1 MYQRQQV
8 QQLGQEVYH
17 ELDGD
22 GLPPLPGVLDDPV
35 FAQLPPPPADRPVSW
50 GRYQPP
56 AATTAAATL
65 PQEAQ
70 EAGPAAGSQ
79 TTGKSGPPQQEETE
93 EEEPEQAETEQQE
106 TGEKQVAGS
115 QAARSQAA
123 GSQTTGRQGTSPV
136 SPTGE
141 SLAAPAQQR
150 PAADPA
156 APQKQAPAS
165 SGPVQAVTPPAA
177 PSSFTERLKTRARL
191 HILLIGNDEP
201 ELGTGRG
208 DVLVVLTFDP
218 VAQQLTFL
226 SVPRDTRV
234 RIPERDGQAKINA
247 AYALGGPTLQTL
259 AVEHFLG
266 LPMDK
271 FVEVSMNGFQR
282 VIDLVGGVEVSPPF
296 AFELDGQQF
305 QPGRVQLN
313 GEQALAYIRM
323 RKQDPRGDLG
333 RNERQQEVIRSL
345 MASLAQRSPEEL
357 NALLQQLSTQVRTN
371 FSPSEV
377 VALRRTHAYA
387 VDHQS
392 VLRPAGENRRIDGQ
406 WYYVVSDRERQR
418 LHLALR

>member
-56 AATTAAATL
+56 AAAATSPAAAAQAEATL
-65 PQEAQ
+65 AQ
-70 EAGPAAGSQ
+70 AVDEAGTATGSQ
-79 TTGKSGPPQQEETE
+79 TKGGAAQQEG
-93 EEEPEQAETEQQE
+93 TEQKE
-106 TGEKQVAGS
+106 TGEEQVAGS
-115 QAARSQAA
+115 QAA
-123 GSQTTGRQGTSPV
+123 GSQTIGGQAPSPV
-136 SPTGE
+136 SPASEPPAT
-141 SLAAPAQQR
+141 PAQQW

-165 SGPVQAVTPPAA
+165 STAVQAAAPPAA
-177 PSSFTERLKTRARL
+177 PSSFTERLNTRARL

-234 RIPERDGQAKINA
+234 RIPEHDGQAKINA

-305 QPGRVQLN
+305 QPGRVRLN

-345 MASLAQRSPEEL
+345 VASLAQRSPEEL